1 MVALCCPQYNERPQI
16 GEILACSGDK
26 VQIKWYDG
34 SWTSKWTVYTYII
47 NRKKVYSLGG
57 RSLYSVHYKKK
68 CKTYPKF
75 QVREKLK
82 EELKKLYE

>member
-47 NRKKVYSLGG
+47 NRKKVAWEEEVSIQYIIKRNVKLTPTSRLG
-57 RSLYSVHYKKK
+57 K
-68 CKTYPKF
+68 
-75 QVREKLK
+75 KLK